1 MSIVSTKNAPAAI
14 GPYSQ
19 GVCINGFVFVSGQLP
34 INPES
39 GEMTGDIKEKTAQ
52 SLRNIA
58 AVLEEAGSSLDK
70 IVKTTIFVSDLS
82 LFADVNQAYGEFFKE
97 NAPARSCVQ
106 AAALPKGADIEI
118 EAIAYV

>member
-106 AAALPKGADIEI
+106 AAALPKGADIN
-118 EAIAYV
+118 YFR

>member
-19 GVCINGFVFVSGQLP
+19 GVYVNGFVFVSGQLP
-34 INPES
+34 INPDS
-39 GEMTGDIKEKTAQ
+39 GEMAGDIKEKTAQ
-52 SLRNIA
+52 SLKNIEA
-58 AVLEEAGSSLDK
+58 ILQKAGSSLDK
-70 IVKTTIFVSDLS
+70 VVKTTIFVSDLS